1 MFLLLHFS
9 GATSPLIFTLA
20 MSCDLDIVAEIC
32 WIFTFLTAKD
42 DASVEILLKQD
53 LIKVEILLYFHQPS

>member
-1 MFLLLHFS
+1 MLQLLHFS

-20 MSCDLDIVAEIC
+20 MSCDLDLVAEIC

-42 DASVEILLKQD
+42 DASVENLLKQE
-53 LIKVEILLYFHQPS
+53 LIKVEILLYIHQQS